1 MQNFPSELPL
11 IKPDDIK
18 DVAVVRWPTREILQ
32 MKRNA
37 ANKKDALQTKNERC
51 KQKRLCKQKRTLQA
65 KKMRC
70 KQKKADALET
80 RKGTTLLVV
89 T

>member
-11 IKPDDIK
+11 IKLDDIK

-51 KQKRLCKQKRTLQA
+51 KQKRLLQTKTNA
-65 KKMRC
+65 ASKE
-70 KQKKADALET
+70 DALQTKE
-80 RKGTTLLVV
+80 G
-89 T
+89 